1 MKHTFIILF
10 CWLIGC
16 VVVAQKV
23 KFVKEEDGVSYYRME
38 GKRGNGD
45 TIIVDFRPGCYCY
58 NYNVEQESDKVL
70 KIRGTSDL
78 IPLFLTCEN
87 CTQIVSF
94 SQTSRWNSKCISEI
108 VLTAPLSE
116 KQINITM
123 TKKGKLYTTLKVM
136 LYPKVNFFLKINE
149 EMIKMP
155 FGGIPSFRKEDTLRI
170 VAVAEDGTELKIDS
184 HAIVLG
190 NSMGDY
196 VWHFGDVIPENWK
209 EYLLEWR
216 GTARIVARFLD
227 DDGFMWSRYTDF

>member
-1 MKHTFIILF
+1 MKHTFIVLF

-23 KFVKEEDGVSYYRME
+23 KFVKEEDGVSYHRME

-136 LYPKVNFFLKINE
+136 LYPKVNFFLKIKRADAAA
-149 EMIKMP
+149 IAIFKHL
-155 FGGIPSFRKEDTLRI
+155 FI
-170 VAVAEDGTELKIDS
+170 IDS
-184 HAIVLG
+184 LNDSVFHLSPPKVCDFRNL
-190 NSMGDY
+190 
-196 VWHFGDVIPENWK
+196 
-209 EYLLEWR
+209 
-216 GTARIVARFLD
+216 
-227 DDGFMWSRYTDF
+227 YTLTT